1 VYANIITNLLDSA
14 ATLIGSIL
22 TFYYELVPH
31 YGAAIMMLTATV
43 MLAVLPLNLKAM
55 RSQLAMASLA
65 PELKKLKEKYP
76 NPADRQAM
84 NVEMMAI
91 YKENKVSPLAG
102 CLPMFLQ
109 IPIFLALYRTISGLT
124 TPGHGSGPLAVCD
137 FTPRFVGENTRLY
150 QDLVSHREIITD
162 FNGTCPAGTEPYRI
176 TMRWIGIDLADRFSN
191 VIKVSGFGKA
201 WPYLALVV
209 LMVSLQYFQQW
220 QMMRRTPQTA
230 QNKAMIVVMKVM
242 PLMFGIISI
251 NFPAALVLY
260 WATQSVF
267 RILQQ
272 SATYK
277 FDPVVKKH
285 MAERWKQAGQ
295 DPNATAK
302 SKARAA
308 AKTEA
313 KSGSGSSGKSGS
325 GGKATGSKKGAV
337 VVDTRPDAEKPKGA
351 PTPKR
356 TTTRRAQGGR
366 K

>member
-1 VYANIITNLLDSA
+1 MYANIFTNILDSA
-14 ATLIGSIL
+14 AELIGSL
-22 TFYYELVPH
+22 LAFYYNLVPH

-43 MLAVLPLNLKAM
+43 MTLVLPLNLKAM

-65 PELKKLKEKYP
+65 PELKKLREKYP

-102 CLPMFLQ
+102 CLPLLLQ

-124 TPGHGSGPLAVCD
+124 APGSGSGVNGACD
-137 FTPRFVGENTRLY
+137 FEPRFVGSTTRLF
-150 QDLVSHREIITD
+150 QDLMSHREVITN
-162 FNGTCPAGTEPYRI
+162 FKGTCAAGEQPFRI
-176 TMRWIGIDLADRFSN
+176 TMDWIGIDLADRFNN
-191 VIKVSGFGKA
+191 VLGVFGWGEA

-209 LMVSLQYFQQW
+209 LMVALQYFQQW

-242 PLMFGIISI
+242 PLIFGIISI

-260 WATQSVF
+260 WATQNVF

-272 SATYK
+272 TATYR

-285 MAERWKQAGQ
+285 MVERWKQAGQ
-295 DPNATAK
+295 DPKTSAK
-302 SKARAA
+302 AKARAA
-308 AKTEA
+308 AKTQSTGNTKANSAGA
-313 KSGSGSSGKSGS
+313 KSGGN
-325 GGKATGSKKGAV
+325 KKGAIA
-337 VVDTRPDAEKPKGA
+337 VDSRPAAEKPKGA